1 MEIERIIYA
10 MPFLLGGLIGV
21 FFAIRDSI
29 KYRIMFSAKNYYII
43 EGTIVE
49 IKKAQNTR
57 YNVTTPIVEF
67 SYKGTIYKKY
77 LSIGNLRMRYNVG
90 DNVSIVYFPDSN
102 NSFVKTKEGYSTLK
116 DLTILIISF
125 FLLILSVIILFFE

>member
-29 KYRIMFSAKNYYII
+29 KYRIMFSAKNNYII

-49 IKKAQNTR
+49 IKKVKNTR

-77 LSIGNLRMRYNVG
+77 LSISNLRMRYNVG

-116 DLTILIISF
+116 NLTILIISF
-125 FLLILSVIILFFE
+125 FLLILSVIILFF

>member
-1 MEIERIIYA
+1 MEDDHGNRKNNIRNA
-10 MPFLLGGLIGV
+10 FLLGGLIGV

-29 KYRIMFSAKNYYII
+29 KYRIMFSEKNNYII

-49 IKKAQNTR
+49 IKKAKNT
-57 YNVTTPIVEF
+57 
-67 SYKGTIYKKY
+67 
-77 LSIGNLRMRYNVG
+77 RYNVG